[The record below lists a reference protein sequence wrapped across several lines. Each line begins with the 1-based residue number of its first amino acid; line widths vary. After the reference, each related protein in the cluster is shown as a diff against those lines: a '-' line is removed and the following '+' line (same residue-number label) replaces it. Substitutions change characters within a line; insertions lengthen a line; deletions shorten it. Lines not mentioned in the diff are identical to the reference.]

1 MSVGAQGIGQDLRIA
16 PVILGAGHGEAVA
29 EPVELFRIDR
39 VGLEPAIE
47 QRFDDRAVPHFD
59 RDGDRGRL
67 RSRHRQ
73 QPSAKIGKAGPAMGK
88 GALADHLAVGIDQT
102 NLVRL
107 ACPVDAGE
115 PSGIVGHRSLLQQS
129 GLPRRVSFPVL
140 ALLARLPTGLA
151 SRPTRRGTRPPQV
164 LETQGEIQTGSWT
177 R

>member
-1 MSVGAQGIGQDLRIA
+1 MSVGAPGIGQDMRIA

-39 VGLEPAIE
+39 VGLEPAFE
-47 QRFDDRAVPHFD
+47 QRFDDRAVRHFD

-67 RSRHRQ
+67 RCRHRQ

-115 PSGIVGHRSLLQQS
+115 PSGIVGHRSLLHS
-129 GLPRRVSFPVL
+129 RAYRDACHSLYWRSWRDSPRDLHRGQPAEARVPPRCSKH
-140 ALLARLPTGLA
+140 
-151 SRPTRRGTRPPQV
+151 RGQ
-164 LETQGEIQTGSWT
+164 
-177 R
+177 